1 MDISYIYIF
10 LFNLNL
16 LFFLLG
22 ENRFTIETFMKTGP
36 LAMLSIFER
45 LTGSDQPLYAQVGF
59 CAEWLLDNIC
69 NILAITTY

>member
-1 MDISYIYIF
+1 
-10 LFNLNL
+10 
-16 LFFLLG
+16 
-22 ENRFTIETFMKTGP
+22 MKTGP

-69 NILAITTY
+69 KMLTTIYIYISFQRKIIFYYF

>member
-1 MDISYIYIF
+1 
-10 LFNLNL
+10 
-16 LFFLLG
+16 
-22 ENRFTIETFMKTGP
+22 MKTGP

-69 NILAITTY
+69 KILNITCIKILKKNYILLYLINSCR

>member
-1 MDISYIYIF
+1 MAF
-10 LFNLNL
+10 LL
-16 LFFLLG
+16 LFLG

-69 NILAITTY
+69 NILNVTILILPKI

>member
-1 MDISYIYIF
+1 MF
-10 LFNLNL
+10 LSFINLPY
-16 LFFLLG
+16 LFIG

-45 LTGSDQPLYAQVGF
+45 LTGSDQPFYAQVGF

-69 NILAITTY
+69 KTLI

>member
-1 MDISYIYIF
+1 
-10 LFNLNL
+10 
-16 LFFLLG
+16 
-22 ENRFTIETFMKTGP
+22 MKTGP

-69 NILAITTY
+69 KTLNTRYLSTNLKEK

>member
-1 MDISYIYIF
+1 
-10 LFNLNL
+10 
-16 LFFLLG
+16 
-22 ENRFTIETFMKTGP
+22 MKTGP

-69 NILAITTY
+69 NTLNGIFIDYIKLNKT

>member
-1 MDISYIYIF
+1 MF
-10 LFNLNL
+10 LFL
-16 LFFLLG
+16 LFLSFINLRYLIIG

-45 LTGSDQPLYAQVGF
+45 LTGSDQPFYAQVGF

-69 NILAITTY
+69 KILIYCLYLF

>member
-1 MDISYIYIF
+1 M
-10 LFNLNL
+10 LQ
-16 LFFLLG
+16 LLG
-22 ENRFTIETFMKTGP
+22 ENRFTIETFMKSGP

-69 NILAITTY
+69 KILSVIFILI

>member
-1 MDISYIYIF
+1 MFYIYI
-10 LFNLNL
+10 L
-16 LFFLLG
+16 LFSG

-69 NILAITTY
+69 KTLNTRYISTNLKEK

>member
-1 MDISYIYIF
+1 
-10 LFNLNL
+10 
-16 LFFLLG
+16 
-22 ENRFTIETFMKTGP
+22 MKTGP

-69 NILAITTY
+69 KFIESKKTNNNN

>member
-1 MDISYIYIF
+1 M
-10 LFNLNL
+10 LL
-16 LFFLLG
+16 LFLG

-69 NILAITTY
+69 NILK

>member
-1 MDISYIYIF
+1 MF
-10 LFNLNL
+10 LFLVFLSFINLPY
-16 LFFLLG
+16 LFIG

-45 LTGSDQPLYAQVGF
+45 LTGSDQPFYAQVGF

-69 NILAITTY
+69 KILIYCLYLF

>member
-1 MDISYIYIF
+1 MLLNIF
-10 LFNLNL
+10 NTHCYF
-16 LFFLLG
+16 LG

-69 NILAITTY
+69 IKLNVIFIHVYFK

>member
-1 MDISYIYIF
+1 MF
-10 LFNLNL
+10 LFL
-16 LFFLLG
+16 LFLSFINLPYLFIG

-45 LTGSDQPLYAQVGF
+45 LTGSDQPFYAQVGF

-69 NILAITTY
+69 KILIYCLYLF